1 MVMPFATPPAYH
13 LMDNRAP
20 VGPDQYGHMPGPGA
34 IPGNHPGSAPIIPDA
49 NGNRPGQPP
58 PASPGMATGPASLL
72 RATYQAV
79 LKARGVPY
87 LAAEDPALLTLYQA
101 IGGLNPQQASVAA
114 QRAAQYARTRGYSMS
129 DAELNG
135 MLAELRGAP
144 TGQEFTPLPGV
155 GAQVRQ
161 AYDTLLQQRGATS
174 LAADDPQLLAAVQA
188 AVPNL
193 TAQQARQVAQAGR
206 DFYATTGVVAPD
218 SVIDRAAGTAK
229 AFRIPLPHQFD
240 PAQWDA
246 INRDP
251 VATGLLQAQVQAAG
265 WDWDTY
271 KRQHL
276 AARPGGQATPTTG
289 TTFSQPTGVWG

>member
-1 MVMPFATPPAYH
+1 MVMPYATPPAYH

-20 VGPDQYGHMPGPGA
+20 VGPDQFGHMPGPGA
-34 IPGNHPGSAPIIPDA
+34 LPGNHPGSGPTGPDP
-49 NGNRPGQPP
+49 NGVMPGQPP
-58 PASPGMATGPASLL
+58 PASPGLATGPGALL

-79 LKARGVPY
+79 VKARGVPY
-87 LAAEDPALLTLYQA
+87 LAADDPALLTLYQA
-101 IGGLNPQQASVAA
+101 IGGLNPQQATVAA
-114 QRAAQYARTRGYSMS
+114 QRAAQYARTRGFSMG

-144 TGQEFTPLPGV
+144 TGQETTPMPGV
-155 GAQVRQ
+155 GAQIRQ
-161 AYDTLLQQRGATS
+161 DYDTLLQQRGVQS
-174 LAADDPQLLAAVQA
+174 LGADDPQLLAAVQSRI
-188 AVPNL
+188 PGL

-218 SVIDRAAGTAK
+218 SVVDRAAGQAK
-229 AFRIPLPHQFD
+229 GFSIPLPHQFD
-240 PAQWDA
+240 PARWDA

-289 TTFSQPTGVWG
+289 TQFAQPTGVFG